1 MIVLKFKVE
10 VLFSYLLVL
19 YSHEPA
25 RLCEGDLR
33 NGRGQA
39 RQGGGDGGVDEEGTF
54 YLTDWT
60 AKDVFIHQSVP
71 VTKRTWQKGLGL
83 DNVGD
88 LQGEYCAVQVKC
100 LGMSAFFC
108 SHLRGVH
115 YVYSVTYGQLTG
127 MDCLDRE
134 TGQLRLTVGREE
146 DTTEQLGLHKM

>member
-1 MIVLKFKVE
+1 M
-10 VLFSYLLVL
+10 L

-25 RLCEGDLR
+25 RLGEGDLR
-33 NGRGQA
+33 NGGGQA
-39 RQGGGDGGVDEEGTF
+39 RQGGGDGGVDVERTF
-54 YLTDWT
+54 HLADWT
-60 AKDVFIHQSVP
+60 AEEVFIHQSVSISE
-71 VTKRTWQKGLGL
+71 RTWQKGLGL

-88 LQGEYCAVQVKC
+88 LQGEYCAIQVKS
-100 LGMSAFFC
+100 LGMGALFC

-115 YVYSVTYGQLTG
+115 YVYSETYGQLTG